1 MLDRAD
7 DYNGNTI
14 PKPVGGRR
22 GDQNMSETI
31 IESTSRFP
39 ELRLK
44 RREEKRLKAGH
55 LWVFSNEIDTA
66 TTPLQGMEPGSVVT
80 LTTASGQFLAY
91 AYANPSTLICA
102 RILSRRKE
110 HEPGPGLFVTR
121 IRAALELRER
131 LFAAPFYRLV
141 HGESDGLP
149 GLIVDRYGDYLVVQM
164 HTAGIERFGSE
175 ILGALEK
182 ELRPRGILLRNDAA
196 SRELEGLAREV
207 KVAVGEVPDELE
219 IEEGGCRFIVPVAA
233 GQKTGWFYDQRENRE
248 RLRGLTAQRTVLD
261 VCSYIG
267 GWAVQAGAG
276 GAKEICCV
284 DDSARALSYCERNGA
299 ANGLDLEVH
308 KADAFAAMRRFA
320 EERRRFDVVVVDP
333 PAFVKRRKDLA
344 KGRAGYRKLNELA
357 VRLLA
362 RDGVLVSCSC
372 SYHFPEHELL
382 GVLRDAGRHLD
393 RNIQVFAFG
402 SQAPD
407 HPVHPA
413 IPETRYLKSLFC
425 RVTQP

>member
-1 MLDRAD
+1 
-7 DYNGNTI
+7 
-14 PKPVGGRR
+14 
-22 GDQNMSETI
+22 
-31 IESTSRFP
+31 
-39 ELRLK
+39 
-44 RREEKRLKAGH
+44 
-55 LWVFSNEIDTA
+55 
-66 TTPLQGMEPGSVVT
+66 
-80 LTTASGQFLAY
+80 
-91 AYANPSTLICA
+91 
-102 RILSRRKE
+102 
-110 HEPGPGLFVTR
+110 
-121 IRAALELRER
+121 
-131 LFAAPFYRLV
+131 
-141 HGESDGLP
+141 
-149 GLIVDRYGDYLVVQM
+149 M
-164 HTAGIERFGSE
+164 HTAGIERFGSD

-299 ANGLDLEVH
+299 ANGLNLELH

-320 EERRRFDVVVVDP
+320 EERRRFDVVVIDP

>member
-1 MLDRAD
+1 
-7 DYNGNTI
+7 
-14 PKPVGGRR
+14 
-22 GDQNMSETI
+22 MSDTI

-320 EERRRFDVVVVDP
+320 EERRRFDVVVIDP

-382 GVLRDAGRHLD
+382 GVLRDAGRHL
-393 RNIQVFAFG
+393 G
-402 SQAPD
+402 
-407 HPVHPA
+407 
-413 IPETRYLKSLFC
+413 
-425 RVTQP
+425 